1 MTDTPAPTAAPQ
13 NPSVPDRN
21 TLALQRTA
29 LANER
34 TLLAYVRTGIMLGA
48 SGVTL
53 LKIGGEAGYERP
65 LAAALLVGSA
75 AVFVLGARRFRSVA
89 RSLGGRPA

>member
-1 MTDTPAPTAAPQ
+1 MNAPSASPAPT
-13 NPSVPDRN
+13 PDRN
-21 TLALQRTA
+21 ALALQRTA

-53 LKIGGEAGYERP
+53 LKLGGEMGYERP
-65 LAAALLVGSA
+65 LAASLLFASA
-75 AVFVLGARRFRSVA
+75 AVFALGIRRFRSVA
-89 RSLGGRPA
+89 AALRNGSA